1 MNYIGQKSQ
10 ATNGQMMEIIKYV
23 KSSNIDVK
31 FEDGTI
37 VRNKTYGAFK
47 NGNIKNPNVGDIRK
61 NKNKIIVWVMKR
73 QQQMGN

>member
-1 MNYIGQKSQ
+1 MWLRGDSMNYIGQKSQ

-47 NGNIKNPNVGDIRK
+47 NGNIKIPMLVI
-61 NKNKIIVWVMKR
+61 
-73 QQQMGN
+73 